1 MRISSFRVGYWWKKS
16 NLLFWKRRCSNKQIY
31 WKYQVW
37 FSRRFSIPTRQLNR
51 KFFDWALL
59 YTWEFFDLDHT
70 RKKWSVWVPRYLSLV
85 TAMIQKYLTTLEK
98 KPIKVKD
105 FRGRSCRKTLSAWLQ
120 RTLLLKLCKLRRK
133 MEIFVGL
140 SIRFPI
146 WGARYESV
154 NFLVSHNQT
163 VFFQSKHRSR
173 KSKLLFRRTM
183 KWNIEKSLLRTF
195 LPMPANQD
203 ALFGVEKKCFDVYN
217 WKLYLN

>member
-1 MRISSFRVGYWWKKS
+1 MKPTSVISSNATFYLWIRAWIRASYTENNNFGFDEGSVYLPDEEVES
-16 NLLFWKRRCSNKQIY
+16 SLFEHCCR
-31 WKYQVW
+31 
-37 FSRRFSIPTRQLNR
+37 
-51 KFFDWALL
+51 
-59 YTWEFFDLDHT
+59 
-70 RKKWSVWVPRYLSLV
+70 
-85 TAMIQKYLTTLEK
+85 LEK
-98 KPIKVKD
+98 ISTWIIREKNEACGYPDIWVWLQRWSRNTLPPLKRNPSKLKN

-146 WGARYESV
+146 WGAKYESV

-183 KWNIEKSLLRTF
+183 KWNIEKSLLRTL

-203 ALFGVEKKCFDVYN
+203 AHFDVEKKCFDVYN